1 MATAAPTRPR
11 RLAVLEQTPTGWRL
25 LVSRGLAGNNGHAT
39 AASVEMTADFDARD
53 AAGLIGA
60 LRKNKADR
68 LLRLIPAGAGVC
80 RAVSTPAPGGT
91 PAEVASA
98 LSLVAE
104 AHLGDGMPAHRRSA
118 GDLGVGGLAAIGW
131 AGNGI
136 EAPPLSPAE
145 LTGLTW
151 CPHLAALGALASAS
165 GAALGL
171 AADRETGV
179 IVVVGSNA
187 GRNVARVTRDD
198 GSDPAE
204 WQAAVDAALASAAQ
218 SLELPEAPALDA
230 SQPRAVGL
238 FAADGRRV
246 LPDRIG
252 GVDAS
257 PAWLGRFGL
266 SLGAAILA
274 GDPAPAAAPLL
285 AMTPEPIVPPRPT
298 VLRLVDWLA
307 KPSRAVAAF
316 ILCGL
321 IILGWPLAAAAA
333 RHARLQAV
341 ASADRAD
348 DSEERAARQQAEF
361 YDLLRARRWPMA
373 KLLADLTAAA
383 PAGITLESLTL
394 EAGQRVRIAGVADS
408 SQSVSD
414 WRTALMAGRIFDD
427 IRTPNNE
434 GSGSSVKF
442 EMSARVAQPLTL
454 SSGKA
459 IAATPVTISQP
470 ASTPTQAEPAPTE
483 RSGSGTATTTGRGSR
498 RGTAQAK
505 AEVPPPI
512 SDEEIASL
520 DRAGAMKEFSTR
532 RKAASTVGIDD
543 ETKARL
549 SAEADK
555 AKARMDQLKASGD
568 AAPVPSGQPAAP
580 APAAT
585 QPAAPAPAQS
595 ASGQPLAPPPPPPPP
610 APASPPGG
618 GQ

>member
-1 MATAAPTRPR
+1 MPTAAPNRPR
-11 RLAVLEQTPTGWRL
+11 RLAVLEQIPTGWRL
-25 LVSRGLAGNNGHAT
+25 LVSRGAAGSIGQAS

-53 AAGLIGA
+53 ASGLAGA
-60 LRKNKADR
+60 LRKSKADR

-80 RAVSTPAPGGT
+80 RSVTSPAPGGSDV
-91 PAEVASA
+91 EIASA

-118 GDLGVGGLAAIGW
+118 GDLGVGGVAAVGW
-131 AGNGI
+131 AGNGV
-136 EAPPLSPAE
+136 EAPPLSSSE
-145 LTGLTW
+145 LAGLTW

-187 GRNVARVTRDD
+187 GQHVARVTRED
-198 GSDPAE
+198 GSDPLE
-204 WQAAVDAALASAAQ
+204 WQAAVDAAIASASHALRL
-218 SLELPEAPALDA
+218 SNIPALDA
-230 SQPRAVGL
+230 GQPRAIGL

-246 LPDRIG
+246 LPDRVS

-266 SLGAAILA
+266 SLGAALLA
-274 GDPAPAAAPLL
+274 ADPTPASAPLL
-285 AMTPEPIVPPRPT
+285 AMTPEPFVPPRPA

-316 ILCGL
+316 ILCG
-321 IILGWPLAAAAA
+321 IVILGWPLAAAAT
-333 RHARLQAV
+333 RHARLLAV

-383 PAGITLESLTL
+383 PPGITLESLTL
-394 EAGQRVRIAGVADS
+394 EAGQRVRIAGVAES
-408 SQSVSD
+408 SQAVSD
-414 WRTALMAGRIFDD
+414 WRSALMAGRIFDD
-427 IRTPNNE
+427 IRVPNNE
-434 GSGSSVKF
+434 ASGASVKF
-442 EMSARVAQPLTL
+442 EISARVAQPLTL
-454 SSGKA
+454 ASGKS
-459 IAATPVTISQP
+459 IAATPVTITSP
-470 ASTPTQAEPAPTE
+470 AAPVQAEPAPAE
-483 RSGSGTATTTGRGSR
+483 RTGSSGAATGGRATR
-498 RGTAQAK
+498 RGATPAK
-505 AEVPPPI
+505 PEVPGPI

-520 DRAGAMKEFSTR
+520 DRAAAMREFASR
-532 RKAASTVGIDD
+532 RKAASTAGLDE

-549 SAEADK
+549 TSEADK
-555 AKARMDQLKASGD
+555 AKARMDQLRAGGD
-568 AAPVPSGQPAAP
+568 AAPQDAPPPAAP
-580 APAAT
+580 SPTAPVG
-585 QPAAPAPAQS
+585 QPS
-595 ASGQPLAPPPPPPPP
+595 ASPTPATSQPVAPTN
-610 APASPPGG
+610 GG